1 MINLSFVLIL
11 LVLMTMA
18 DTVIFCIKGSYPV
31 EIYLPFVPTCITALV
46 LIYKLKI
53 NMRLSTLE
61 KICKYLKCQPEDILS
76 IK

>member
-1 MINLSFVLIL
+1 MINYSKLLKRIDVNELSKSTIER
-11 LVLMTMA
+11 
-18 DTVIFCIKGSYPV
+18 IKVGV
-31 EIYLPFVPTCITALV
+31 
-46 LIYKLKI
+46 